1 MLVVGFS
8 LCNSQPLLCVGFLQ
22 LIENCKLHTELGER
36 TADAVGETSLASFN
50 RSTH

>member
-8 LCNSQPLLCVGFLQ
+8 LCKSQPLCVGFLQ
-22 LIENCKLHTELGER
+22 LIENCKLHIELGER